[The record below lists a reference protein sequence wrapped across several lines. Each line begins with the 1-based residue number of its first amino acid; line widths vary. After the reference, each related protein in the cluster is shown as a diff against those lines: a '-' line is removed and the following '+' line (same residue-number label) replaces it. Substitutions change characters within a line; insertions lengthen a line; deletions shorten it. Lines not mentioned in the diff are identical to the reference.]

1 MSEPKYLPP
10 EKFTCATC
18 IHFRPEIVYT
28 HKGKPLTAWY
38 GLCAILPLTRCE
50 TAHTCPYWAER

>member
-18 IHFRPEIVYT
+18 THFKPEIIHT
-28 HKGKPLTAWY
+28 HKGVPLPMWY

-50 TAHTCPYWAER
+50 QSHTCPFWTEK